1 MELIGFYLL
10 GSVLSVYL
18 FGKILKKNNAN
29 GDDITLNDFGVG
41 FALFIVSWIGVFI
54 ICLAWFEDNSDKVII
69 PGKEKNSQPK
79 HKILQKLDR
88 YLENASEEDLKA
100 DWEYLKQFN
109 EPSEEELL
117 HDNIFTEDLRI
128 KNLVDSLRSEIS
140 KKCSDW
146 FVKYYANPDGEYA
159 EYANEWVYNPSNPD
173 VVEIMIHIGS
183 GEETQSIWVNAPILE
198 VLNNQ

>member
-1 MELIGFYLL
+1 ME
-10 GSVLSVYL
+10 
-18 FGKILKKNNAN
+18 
-29 GDDITLNDFGVG
+29 
-41 FALFIVSWIGVFI
+41 
-54 ICLAWFEDNSDKVII
+54 
-69 PGKEKNSQPK
+69 K

-88 YLENASEEDLKA
+88 YLENASEEVLKA

-128 KNLVDSLRSEIS
+128 KNLVDNLRSEIS

-146 FVKYYANPDGEYA
+146 VAKYYTNPDDEYV
-159 EYANEWVYNPSNPD
+159 EYANEWVYNPSKPD

-183 GEETQSIWVNAPILE
+183 GEETQYIWVNAPILE